1 MANDSIITTFKNKL
15 IEQIQNDKQ
24 IINALAINKD
34 EDEEDL
40 SYVRLFPY
48 YFVVPTQEEAKTYIF
63 IEVALEAVRDRFNT
77 YKNEVVYDKC
87 MVYMYVVSH
96 QSVMRME
103 TAGLSAVRIDYISQL
118 LNQKFNGQYIAGIG
132 TLQRI
137 TNIPRHLNDVYR
149 CREMTF
155 EVLDFNKEMCDSD

>member
-1 MANDSIITTFKNKL
+1 MANDSIITTLKNKL

-48 YFVVPTQEEAKTYIF
+48 YFIEPTQEEAKTYIF
-63 IEVALEAVRDRFNT
+63 IEGTIEAVRDRFNA
-77 YKNEVVYDKC
+77 YKNEVVYDVCK
-87 MVYMYVVSH
+87 MYMYVVSH
-96 QSVMRME
+96 QSVIRME
-103 TAGLSAVRIDYISQL
+103 AAGHSAVRTDHIAEL
-118 LNQKFNGQYIAGIG
+118 LSQKFNGQHIAGIG

-137 TNIPRHLNDVYR
+137 TDLPRNLSDVYR
-149 CREMTF
+149 CREIIF